1 MTSLASPTQTRVVSL
16 SGQINAS
23 NAPQFREQLHQ
34 SLLRYAPVELVLDM
48 SQVEFLDSAG
58 LMVLVNT
65 LSVAQKMDSQLFL
78 CCIPSSVQIILEL
91 TQLNRAF
98 TILESP
104 PIEVHASIETIA
116 IAA

>member
-1 MTSLASPTQTRVVSL
+1 MKSLASPTRTKVISL

-34 SLLRYAPVELVLDM
+34 SLLLSSPVELVLDM

-65 LSVAQKMDSQLFL
+65 LSVAQKMDSQLVL
-78 CCIPSSVQIILEL
+78 CCITPSVQIILEL

-98 TILESP
+98 TILDSRPVEDPSAM
-104 PIEVHASIETIA
+104 ELMA

>member
-1 MTSLASPTQTRVVSL
+1 MKSLASPARTRVVSL
-16 SGQINAS
+16 SGHINVS
-23 NAPQFREQLHQ
+23 NAIKFRERLNQ
-34 SLLRYAPVELVLDM
+34 SLLLSSPVELVLDM

-65 LSVAQKMDSQLFL
+65 LSTAQKKDSTLTL
-78 CCIPSSVQIILEL
+78 CCIPPSVQIILEL

-98 TILESP
+98 TILKSRPASGSTAMESM
-104 PIEVHASIETIA
+104 A

>member
-1 MTSLASPTQTRVVSL
+1 MKSLASPTRTKVVSL
-16 SGQINAS
+16 SGHISAS
-23 NAPQFREQLHQ
+23 NATHFRERLNQ
-34 SLLRYAPVELVLDM
+34 SLLLSSPVELVLDM

-65 LSVAQKMDSQLFL
+65 LAAAQKRDSNLAL
-78 CCIPSSVQIILEL
+78 CCIPPSVQIILEL

-98 TILESP
+98 TVLESRP
-104 PIEVHASIETIA
+104 TCNAATVEAMA